1 MRKHFAKIINEY
13 AKSREDIFLITG
25 DLGYG
30 VLDEYSKINNKKFLN
45 IGICEQ
51 SMMSFAAGFS
61 SNFKNTFVYSITNF
75 NIFRGAEQI
84 RNDICY
90 QNNKVIITSV
100 GTGFSYGKLGYTH
113 YGIEDIGLI
122 NSFPN
127 ILIYNPLDQFQLQ
140 KIFPIILKEK
150 KPVYLRLNRDIDF
163 NVNKIRKF
171 DNSGFE
177 KIFFQKKNKITFL
190 SFGYTTKIVFKYLKE
205 MKIFDNVNLIDCY
218 KLKPFNRK
226 KLIPLIKNSKKIIIV
241 EEHISSNG
249 LKSIFLENMHD
260 LIKGIEVESIGID
273 NQKFYNYGDHDFMI
287 NKYINIHKKI
297 ERFL

>member
-13 AKSREDIFLITG
+13 AKLREDIFLITG

-30 VLDEYSKINNKKFLN
+30 VLDEYRKINNKKFLN

-61 SNFKNTFVYSITNF
+61 SNFKNTFVYSIANF

-127 ILIYNPLDQFQLQ
+127 ILIYNPLDEFQLQ

-150 KPVYLRLNRDIDF
+150 KPIYLRLNRDIDF
-163 NVNKIRKF
+163 SLNKKREF

-177 KIFFQKKNKITFL
+177 KIFFKTNNKITFL
-190 SFGYTTKIVFKYLKE
+190 SFGYTTKIIFKYLKK
-205 MKIFDNVNLIDCY
+205 MKIIDNVNLIDCY

-226 KLIPLIKNSKKIIIV
+226 KLIPLIRDSKKIIIV

-273 NQKFYNYGDHDFMI
+273 NQNFYNYGDHDFMI
-287 NKYINIHKKI
+287 KKYINIHRKI

>member
-1 MRKHFAKIINEY
+1 MRKHFAKLIHDY
-13 AKSREDIFLITG
+13 ARSRDDIFLITG

-30 VLDEYSKINNKKFLN
+30 VLDEYKKTNYKQFLN

-90 QNNKVIITSV
+90 QSNKVIITSV

-127 ILIYNPLDQFQLQ
+127 ILIYNPLDKFQLK

-150 KPVYLRLNRDIDF
+150 KPIYLRLNRDMEF
-163 NVNKIRKF
+163 NFDKIRKF
-171 DNSGFE
+171 DNCGFE
-177 KIFFQKKNKITFL
+177 KIFFKNNNNISFL
-190 SFGYTTKIVFKYLKE
+190 SFGYTTKILFKYLK
-205 MKIFDNVNLIDCY
+205 KIKADKKVNLIDCY
-218 KLKPFNRK
+218 KLKPFNKK
-226 KLIPLIKNSKKIIIV
+226 KLSLLIKNSKKIIIV

-249 LKSIFLENMHD
+249 LKSIFLENMYEY
-260 LIKGIEVESIGID
+260 IKGKEIENIGID
-273 NQKFYNYGDHDFMI
+273 NQEFHNYGDHNFMVEKYMNI
-287 NKYINIHKKI
+287 FNKIKK
-297 ERFL
+297 FL

>member
-163 NVNKIRKF
+163 NLNKIRKF

-190 SFGYTTKIVFKYLKE
+190 SFGYTTKIVFKYLKK
-205 MKIFDNVNLIDCY
+205 MKIIDNVNLIDCY

-297 ERFL
+297 ERLL